1 VTVAEFSA
9 LGSAAG
15 GVVLRIEVEHQ
26 LFAALVSEPEA
37 AAAGAGKTEVSYR
50 LAERFQ
56 RF

>member
-1 VTVAEFSA
+1 MVAEVSA
-9 LGSAAG
+9 LGGAAG

>member
-1 VTVAEFSA
+1 
-9 LGSAAG
+9 LGGAAG

-26 LFAALVSEPEA
+26 LFAALVSESEA
-37 AAAGAGKTEVSYR
+37 AAAGTGKTELRYR